1 MLIRMCVYICV
12 HVYMFVYVYVAGVW
26 LVITML
32 STGVIGSAVEESGWM
47 GRLIM
52 CLVPT
57 LKSLEAFLI
66 MVPLAVMTTYQA
78 LWIDS
83 TVLLSHQVPPPSTHS
98 HTHSLTICSSPTRY
112 PFSVYASPCNS
123 IYRYIYTHK

>member
-1 MLIRMCVYICV
+1 
-12 HVYMFVYVYVAGVW
+12 MFVYVYVAGVW

-52 CLVPT
+52 CIVPT

-83 TVLLSHQVPPPSTHS
+83 TVLLSHQVPPPSTHT
-98 HTHSLTICSSPTRY
+98 HTHTLTHHMLFSHQIPFLCICFSLQ
-112 PFSVYASPCNS
+112 F
-123 IYRYIYTHK
+123 YI